1 MNPAYLI
8 DTDWVIHWL
17 NDNPAVSQRLT
28 EVRAEGLAVSAVS
41 LAELYEGVYYSVDPD
56 RSARALQNLLNGL
69 RILGIDQDTCQVFGK
84 ERGRLRRARTLIGDF
99 DLLIGATALRH
110 DLTLFTNN
118 RRDFERIEGLRIES
132 V

>member
-1 MNPAYLI
+1 MTTLPSANGSRRSGPKDSPSPPCRSPSSTKGCTTPSI
-8 DTDWVIHWL
+8 
-17 NDNPAVSQRLT
+17 LT
-28 EVRAEGLAVSAVS
+28 A
-41 LAELYEGVYYSVDPD
+41 
-56 RSARALQNLLNGL
+56 ARALQNLLNGL